1 VSVCVLNVW
10 NRVVCEED
18 AERHDERHEH
28 DGPPRVVLNKVRWQI
43 VISAVLLNHGTDTD
57 PKMFL

>member
-43 VISAVLLNHGTDTD
+43 VISLAQSRY
-57 PKMFL
+57 